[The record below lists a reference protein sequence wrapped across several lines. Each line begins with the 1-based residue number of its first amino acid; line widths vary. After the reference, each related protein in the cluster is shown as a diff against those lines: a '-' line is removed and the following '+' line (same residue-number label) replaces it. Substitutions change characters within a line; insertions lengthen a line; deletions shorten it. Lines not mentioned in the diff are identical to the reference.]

1 MHSADMPIQ
10 STVLPFQVFFVM
22 LGCLLLLSAVPRMRT
37 RLETA
42 EEIAAVA
49 ASRRLDGFEGKTF
62 IVTGGSS
69 GIGEETARV
78 LAMFG
83 GTVVVAARDVRR
95 GETAVAR
102 INALVSKLG
111 GVGRASFELLDLASF
126 ESVAQFTDRWL
137 ATNNTT
143 ALSAIILN
151 AGLIAPQFGTTIDG
165 LEQTLQVRHIQ
176 PSWRHHRL
184 RLDRWHM
191 RVCD

>member
-1 MHSADMPIQ
+1 
-10 STVLPFQVFFVM
+10 
-22 LGCLLLLSAVPRMRT
+22 
-37 RLETA
+37 
-42 EEIAAVA
+42 
-49 ASRRLDGFEGKTF
+49 
-62 IVTGGSS
+62 
-69 GIGEETARV
+69 
-78 LAMFG
+78 
-83 GTVVVAARDVRR
+83 VAARDVRR

-137 ATNNTT
+137 AANNTT

-176 PSWRHHRL
+176 PS
-184 RLDRWHM
+184 
-191 RVCD
+191 